1 MTEERSSSPP
11 PQWTNDADAPGS
23 SKRLVLRKAG
33 SDYGHIYKR
42 ASLSNL
48 PERSMS
54 DTYATPPPTT
64 RDARKSIASPSPI
77 PSFYSPRPS
86 LSSMYRKST
95 DTYSQEEEQYGD
107 YDIDGIVGPPP
118 ESPMSLQV
126 AGSDYAQIYQRKSL
140 RNLGRISGIS
150 HATTT
155 LGPLSPSITTIH
167 SSDVDDGSL
176 DVESNRDG
184 SIHEDYNLE
193 FILPVLNICIMIVG
207 THGDVLPFCI
217 LAKELQSLGHRVR
230 IATHEVHRRT
240 VSERDIEF
248 YPMAGDPKKLSE
260 WTVQSGGH
268 LLGEIRDG
276 LHDPATA
283 SAKAEMVKAIT
294 SSCWGA
300 VSAPDPF
307 DAYAV
312 SLGESHHRT
321 ISTRPFVADAVI
333 ANPPCM
339 GHIHVCEALAVPLHI
354 MFPQPWYYGTKSF
367 PHPYS
372 GLSYE
377 NPKSAD
383 SYQAK
388 TNYASYDVF
397 ETLQQ
402 LGLGNYI
409 NRWRNRTLHLPKIP
423 INHKYSNPIVQ
434 CQIPFSAMWSPSFV
448 PKPDDWPEHCRVVGA
463 FSEAP
468 AGGGLPVAPVSLSAE
483 DADRLAPLIEWMNQE
498 DKRGEKK
505 SKPVFIGFGSM
516 VIEDTKNLQQMI
528 MDAAK
533 ATNTRIV
540 VQSSWSKIE
549 VSGDLCHN
557 VGPVSHDWL
566 LPQCCAVI
574 HHGGAGTTAAGL
586 RYKLPTFVCPFFGDQ
601 YMWGEMVHR
610 AGVGPEP
617 CPISKL
623 TTDVLIQKLSE
634 LTSSTIKE
642 AAIALSVKMDND
654 DGVVNALD
662 HFWSALPRDSM
673 MCSISLIMGKSLL
686 AKFRTNRGIPIS
698 AEVASVLS
706 GANDDYRIQGA
717 YTLLGLIPLYGL
729 DYVLKSTKC
738 LSSLRPRLHKMLPR
752 RDDLRTNATALH
764 ALRSRGGYTSF
775 FQECIAIILEFLEL
789 LLKSIYQI
797 YHVPDKYARSHG
809 YIGFIYGTLVSPV
822 SFCYAILRTLFRFI
836 DRVGV
841 AVANGVF
848 GKQWLYFINSSAIY
862 KVARDVS
869 TLSQTRDL
877 VSDESVEYVKEAHE
891 IANNAR
897 IIYLRCKPSKSSRP
911 SFTFSLVLRLTLNF
925 FNDQNSLMATGI
937 FERSKLT
944 C

>member
-1 MTEERSSSPP
+1 M
-11 PQWTNDADAPGS
+11 
-23 SKRLVLRKAG
+23 
-33 SDYGHIYKR
+33 
-42 ASLSNL
+42 
-48 PERSMS
+48 
-54 DTYATPPPTT
+54 
-64 RDARKSIASPSPI
+64 
-77 PSFYSPRPS
+77 
-86 LSSMYRKST
+86 
-95 DTYSQEEEQYGD
+95 
-107 YDIDGIVGPPP
+107 
-118 ESPMSLQV
+118 
-126 AGSDYAQIYQRKSL
+126 
-140 RNLGRISGIS
+140 
-150 HATTT
+150 
-155 LGPLSPSITTIH
+155 
-167 SSDVDDGSL
+167 
-176 DVESNRDG
+176 
-184 SIHEDYNLE
+184 
-193 FILPVLNICIMIVG
+193 
-207 THGDVLPFCI
+207 
-217 LAKELQSLGHRVR
+217 
-230 IATHEVHRRT
+230 
-240 VSERDIEF
+240 
-248 YPMAGDPKKLSE
+248 
-260 WTVQSGGH
+260 
-268 LLGEIRDG
+268 
-276 LHDPATA
+276 
-283 SAKAEMVKAIT
+283 
-294 SSCWGA
+294 
-300 VSAPDPF
+300 
-307 DAYAV
+307 
-312 SLGESHHRT
+312 
-321 ISTRPFVADAVI
+321 
-333 ANPPCM
+333 
-339 GHIHVCEALAVPLHI
+339 
-354 MFPQPWYYGTKSF
+354 
-367 PHPYS
+367 
-372 GLSYE
+372 
-377 NPKSAD
+377 
-383 SYQAK
+383 
-388 TNYASYDVF
+388 
-397 ETLQQ
+397 
-402 LGLGNYI
+402 
-409 NRWRNRTLHLPKIP
+409 
-423 INHKYSNPIVQ
+423 
-434 CQIPFSAMWSPSFV
+434 

-468 AGGGLPVAPVSLSAE
+468 AGGGLPAPVPLSAE

-498 DKRGEKK
+498 DKGGEKK
-505 SKPVFIGFGSM
+505 GKPVFIGFGSM

-586 RYKLPTFVCPFFGDQ
+586 RYQLPTFVCPFFGDQ

-634 LTSSTIKE
+634 LTSTTIKE

-686 AKFRTNRGIPIS
+686 AKFRTNSGIPIS
-698 AEVASVLS
+698 SEVASVLS

-897 IIYLRCKPSKSSRP
+897 NIYLRCKPSKSSRP
-911 SFTFSLVLRLTLNF
+911 SFTFSLVLSLTLIF
-925 FNDQNSLMATGI
+925 FQ
-937 FERSKLT
+937 
-944 C
+944 

>member
-1 MTEERSSSPP
+1 MHSSLD
-11 PQWTNDADAPGS
+11 N
-23 SKRLVLRKAG
+23 
-33 SDYGHIYKR
+33 
-42 ASLSNL
+42 
-48 PERSMS
+48 
-54 DTYATPPPTT
+54 
-64 RDARKSIASPSPI
+64 KSI
-77 PSFYSPRPS
+77 
-86 LSSMYRKST
+86 
-95 DTYSQEEEQYGD
+95 D
-107 YDIDGIVGPPP
+107 
-118 ESPMSLQV
+118 
-126 AGSDYAQIYQRKSL
+126 
-140 RNLGRISGIS
+140 
-150 HATTT
+150 
-155 LGPLSPSITTIH
+155 
-167 SSDVDDGSL
+167 
-176 DVESNRDG
+176 DVENNNNG
-184 SIHEDYNLE
+184 MQINKNEEDYNLE

-240 VSERDIEF
+240 VRTRDIEF

-276 LHDPATA
+276 LYDPATA

-300 VSAPDPF
+300 VSAPDPY
-307 DAYAV
+307 DAYV
-312 SLGESHHRT
+312 ESLGESQHRPL
-321 ISTRPFVADAVI
+321 SKTRPFVADAVI

-339 GHIHVCEALAVPLHI
+339 GHIHVCEALAIPLHI

-383 SYQAK
+383 SNQAK
-388 TNYASYDVF
+388 MNYASYDVF

-409 NRWRNRTLHLPKIP
+409 NRWRNRTLLLPKIP

-434 CQIPFSAMWSPSFV
+434 CMIPFSAMWSPSFV

-468 AGGGLPVAPVSLSAE
+468 PGGGLPAPVSLSAE

-498 DKRGEKK
+498 DGGGEKK

-549 VSGDLCHN
+549 VYGDLCHN

-586 RYKLPTFVCPFFGDQ
+586 RYQLPTFVCPFFGDQ

-617 CPISKL
+617 CPINKL
-623 TTDVLIQKLSE
+623 TTDVLIEKLNE

-822 SFCYAILRTLFRFI
+822 SFCYAILRTIFRFI

-862 KVARDVS
+862 NVARDVS

-911 SFTFSLVLRLTLNF
+911 SFTFSLVSSMTLNF
-925 FNDQNSLMATGI
+925 NPDETHFSMM
-937 FERSKLT
+937 
-944 C
+944 